1 MKERNLSPEHKE
13 QIVKFILDNLPV
25 FRELAVLAG
34 ADGST
39 RKAPRETIDRK
50 ESSRRMRGSIRK

>member
-1 MKERNLSPEHKE
+1 MKEISQEHKD
-13 QIVKFILDNLPV
+13 QIVKFVLDNLPV
-25 FRELAVLAG
+25 FRQLAVLAG

>member
-1 MKERNLSPEHKE
+1 MKEISQEHKD
-13 QIVKFILDNLPV
+13 QIVKFVLDNLAV
-25 FRELAVLAG
+25 FRQLAVLAG

-39 RKAPRETIDRK
+39 RKAPRKTIDAK

>member
-1 MKERNLSPEHKE
+1 MKELSQEHKD
-13 QIVKFILDNLPV
+13 QIVKFVLDNLAV
-25 FRELAVLAG
+25 FRQLAVLAG

-39 RKAPRETIDRK
+39 RKAPRKTIDAK

>member
-1 MKERNLSPEHKE
+1 MKEISQEHKD
-13 QIVKFILDNLPV
+13 QIVKFVLDNLPV
-25 FRELAVLAG
+25 FRQLAVLAG

-39 RKAPRETIDRK
+39 RKAPRKTITAK

>member
-1 MKERNLSPEHKE
+1 MKEISQEHKD
-13 QIVKFILDNLPV
+13 QIVKFVLDNLAV
-25 FRELAVLAG
+25 FRQLAVLAG

-39 RKAPRETIDRK
+39 RKAPRNTIDAK

>member
-1 MKERNLSPEHKE
+1 MKEISQEQKE
-13 QIVKFILDNLPV
+13 QIAKFVLDNLAV
-25 FRELAVLAG
+25 FRELAILIG
-34 ADGST
+34 ADGSS

>member
-1 MKERNLSPEHKE
+1 MKEISQEHKD
-13 QIVKFILDNLPV
+13 QIVKFVLDNLAV

>member
-1 MKERNLSPEHKE
+1 MKEISQEQKE
-13 QIVKFILDNLPV
+13 QIAKFVLDHLPV

-50 ESSRRMRGSIRK
+50 ESSRRMHGSIRK

>member
-1 MKERNLSPEHKE
+1 MKEISPEHKE
-13 QIVKFILDNLPV
+13 QIVKFVLDNLAV
-25 FRELAVLAG
+25 FRQLAVLAG

-39 RKAPRETIDRK
+39 RKAPQKTIDAK

>member
-1 MKERNLSPEHKE
+1 MKEISQEHKD
-13 QIVKFILDNLPV
+13 QIVKFVLDNLAV

-39 RKAPRETIDRK
+39 RKAPRETRDRK
-50 ESSRRMRGSIRK
+50 ESSRRMHGSIRK